1 MHYIEKNRGTV
12 VSVIY
17 VLNVNC
23 QNNSLIQNISLFQ
36 YIMRKIEVRTC
47 WGMSATKELQMQ
59 HPGIANYNILYFL
72 SLGSR
77 YK

>member
-1 MHYIEKNRGTV
+1 MHYIEKNRDTV

-47 WGMSATKELQMQ
+47 
-59 HPGIANYNILYFL
+59 
-72 SLGSR
+72 
-77 YK
+77 